1 MFRAGCATLTSRVR
15 KARREMA
22 FWINIDEGGGGEP
35 SFVSHIFGD
44 ILELMVKIVQIPIRY
59 SHKFADNGRQR
70 TKIDQN
76 EERF

>member
-22 FWINIDEGGGGEP
+22 FWINIDEGGGGNLLLYRT
-35 SFVSHIFGD
+35 FFGD

-59 SHKFADNGRQR
+59 SHKFADNGRKR

>member
-1 MFRAGCATLTSRVR
+1 MRGAGGDLLLYRT
-15 KARREMA
+15 
-22 FWINIDEGGGGEP
+22 F
-35 SFVSHIFGD
+35 FGD

-59 SHKFADNGRQR
+59 SHKFADNGRKR

>member
-1 MFRAGCATLTSRVR
+1 MRGAGGNLLLYRT
-15 KARREMA
+15 
-22 FWINIDEGGGGEP
+22 F
-35 SFVSHIFGD
+35 FGD

-70 TKIDQN
+70 TEIDQN

>member
-1 MFRAGCATLTSRVR
+1 
-15 KARREMA
+15 MA

-35 SFVSHIFGD
+35 SFVSQCNRTFFGD